1 MTSPQ
6 TEPLTALVAYCERQ
20 REWVTA
26 FIEALA
32 TIESP
37 SFDKAAVDRLGAFA
51 ADRFG
56 SLGWRTELLK
66 QATAGAHLRMTWGS
80 GDSQVLLLG
89 HMDTVWPNGQLARM
103 PVRRDSS
110 RLCGP
115 GVYDMKGGIG
125 VGALAVRAI
134 AALGLRLR
142 HRLVWLLTSD
152 EEVGSQTSRELIEE
166 EARRSVAVLVLE
178 PSLPGG
184 GVKTARKGVGEFTIE
199 AYGLSAHAGI
209 EPEKGVNAIVELAH
223 HVLALQALQDPSR
236 GLTITAGRIEGGTR
250 TNVVPA
256 YARVELDVRVSTMV
270 DADAIE
276 RALYALTPHVPGARL
291 RVSGGINRP
300 PLERSAHVIQLYES
314 ARSVA
319 AALGR
324 DLAEGATGGGSDGNF
339 TAALGVPTLD
349 GLGPIGGGAHAID
362 EHIELDHLA
371 WRAALIGGL
380 LMSL

>member
-1 MTSPQ
+1 MR
-6 TEPLTALVAYCERQ
+6 AWRVRHER
-20 REWVTA
+20 RNRCGRA
-26 FIEALA
+26 RG
-32 TIESP
+32 P
-37 SFDKAAVDRLGAFA
+37 SDRRRS
-51 ADRFG
+51 D
-56 SLGWRTELLK
+56 
-66 QATAGAHLRMTWGS
+66 
-80 GDSQVLLLG
+80 
-89 HMDTVWPNGQLARM
+89 
-103 PVRRDSS
+103 VR
-110 RLCGP
+110 C
-115 GVYDMKGGIG
+115 
-125 VGALAVRAI
+125 AI
-134 AALGLRLR
+134 ARVAP
-142 HRLVWLLTSD
+142 HSD
-152 EEVGSQTSRELIEE
+152 EEVGSQSSRALIEE

-199 AYGLSAHAGI
+199 AHGLSAHAGI

-256 YARVELDVRVSTMV
+256 YSRVELDVRVSTMV
-270 DADAIE
+270 DAGAIE

-300 PLERSAHVIQLYES
+300 PLERSAHVVRLYES

-324 DLAEGATGGGSDGNF
+324 DLARRRDGRRSDGNF

-349 GLGPIGGGAHAID
+349 GLGPLGGGAHAID
-362 EHIELDHLA
+362 EHVELDHLA

-380 LMSL
+380 LMTALRSRWHLEARLAQGVGPPSQPSAPDP